1 MNINNLNVTEFIIST
16 TIRIET
22 KTLEG
27 ICTGTGFFFDFCV
40 EGNRYIPAIVTNK
53 HVIQGAISGKLKFS
67 LCDDS
72 GNKLNNEFYDIT
84 IENFENQWIKHPISE
99 IDLCI
104 LPIAYI
110 YNMTGA
116 ENKKLFYTTLS
127 VEDIPTEREIEET
140 FFKIEEITTI
150 GYPDGIWDE
159 KNNIPI
165 VRKGITATPLQLDF
179 NGKPEFLID
188 TSIYGGSSGSP
199 VYILNNG
206 VFQPANN
213 DRAVMGIR
221 LKLLGIVY
229 ATYLHTVEGDIKII
243 NTPVSKI
250 PITQTQIP
258 NNLGIVIH
266 SRMLLDFEKELKKL
280 WRLAFK

>member
-22 KTLEG
+22 ETLEG
-27 ICTGTGFFFDFCV
+27 ICTGTGFFFDFCI

-53 HVIQGAISGKLKFS
+53 HVIQGAINGKLKFS
-67 LCDDS
+67 LCDNN

-104 LPIAYI
+104 LPIAHI
-110 YNMTGA
+110 CNTAKA
-116 ENKKLFYTTLS
+116 ENKRLFYTTLS
-127 VEDIPTEREIEET
+127 IEDIPTEREIEET

-150 GYPDGIWDE
+150 GYPDGIWDK

-266 SRMLLDFEKELKKL
+266 SRMLLDFEKELKKFNCKL
-280 WRLAFK
+280 

>member
-22 KTLEG
+22 KTSEG

-84 IENFENQWIKHPISE
+84 IENFENQWIKHPSSE

-104 LPIAYI
+104 LPIADI
-110 YNMTGA
+110 YNKTRA

-127 VEDIPTEREIEET
+127 IEDIPTEREIEET

-150 GYPDGIWDE
+150 GYPDGYGMKKTIFLLLE
-159 KNNIPI
+159 K
-165 VRKGITATPLQLDF
+165 GLQ
-179 NGKPEFLID
+179 
-188 TSIYGGSSGSP
+188 
-199 VYILNNG
+199 
-206 VFQPANN
+206 Q
-213 DRAVMGIR
+213 R
-221 LKLLGIVY
+221 LY
-229 ATYLHTVEGDIKII
+229 
-243 NTPVSKI
+243 N
-250 PITQTQIP
+250 
-258 NNLGIVIH
+258 
-266 SRMLLDFEKELKKL
+266 
-280 WRLAFK
+280 